1 MSYILKNTSG
11 LVNTRITDTGRL
23 KLSQGN
29 FNISYFQIG
38 DSEVSYNEL
47 PNTYNQF
54 NSVVLE
60 PSFNS
65 QNSAGIPES
74 NKQNVKYPY
83 YVDDNNSNTYG
94 IPFMDSVIE
103 PVYNRAPLRGFFTGN
118 TTASTINYSA
128 FTGSKYVVTSN
139 YIVDMATLNG
149 TNQIKII
156 YDVCDPTNTR
166 TPNVGDFITIYYD
179 GLGKLDCSCYDLPT
193 PTPTATIGT
202 TPTLTN
208 TPTASNTNYNPCAS
222 PTPTPTPSAT
232 PCLTP
237 SSRPVCP
244 LPPDPSCVKPAHS
257 CFPILTYRII
267 DICED
272 NVTLDRPTPN
282 YVGLST
288 FCFGRVL
295 VYPPNMTTIYDSIT
309 PRPHWADDVI
319 NYESICDI
327 DQFDVKI
334 WNMNIPWTESPAGL
348 RSTEFEDYTYF
359 GSIDY
364 IGSKEYFGYNSTSG
378 QTDTSYTYYYNSFD
392 EIVQVKPE
400 EQKAIAIIHYT
411 NQTIDFFYGEKF
423 ALEPY
428 DNSNPDDTTGQARNF
443 KLHIPTLMW
452 HKNPE
457 CCYGQTFWVD
467 PPGFDGKDLFQVQH
481 IKSTKNSDMNQP
493 GIRYYHLW
501 DTNANADGLPSRI
514 GKVFPD
520 SKLIIIDDE
529 EIIAALSYKSNRN
542 WTLTAPQVSL
552 ITPNTCGLTTATTNG
567 ILTGNGETMYVTY
580 RLSNPSNF
588 TNSLHSN
595 YYSKIVGNNND
606 CNPDT
611 SKNVA
616 VRFGAEFKCLTQPS
630 YNPITTTSTTY
641 SPLTTTTTYYPITTT
656 TTFHPLTTTTTTLCP
671 TVCDTPNGFF
681 ATTFQVIA
689 QKVVTGQRPDPS
701 KWKVIDY
708 TSSLSTTTVNGYI
721 TEDGLTGTTFVI
733 TPDLY
738 NNAPY
743 YNLNNYIPLTPLG
756 NTSQKLNF
764 GDEYFFYGAF
774 ESDIQATI
782 YEMRYKVNLS
792 FAEFQTTT
800 NPTWKKG
807 GNSYITEIAL
817 LDSNKDV
824 MVISKMQ
831 SPVLRQG
838 IQQFVVKL
846 DL

>member
-65 QNSAGIPES
+65 QNSAGSPES
-74 NKQNVKYPY
+74 NKQNIKYPY
-83 YVDDNNSNTYG
+83 FVDVNNSNTYG

-118 TTASTINYSA
+118 TSASTIDWSA
-128 FTGSKYVVTSN
+128 FTSSKYVVTSN
-139 YIVDMATLNG
+139 YIVDMSTLNG
-149 TNQIKII
+149 SNQIKII
-156 YDVCDPTNTR
+156 QDICDPTNTKK
-166 TPNVGDFITIYYD
+166 PGVGDFITIYYD
-179 GLGKLDCSCYDLPT
+179 GLAKHDCSCINLPT

-208 TPTASNTNYNPCAS
+208 TPTASNTNSDPCAS

-237 SSRPVCP
+237 SNKPVCP
-244 LPPDPSCVKPAHS
+244 IPPDPLCVKPVHS

-267 DICED
+267 DVCED

-288 FCFGRVL
+288 YCFGRVL

-319 NYESICDI
+319 NFESICDI
-327 DQFDVKI
+327 DQFDVKV

-348 RSTEFEDYTYF
+348 RSTEYEDYTYF

-428 DNSNPDDTTGQARNF
+428 NNSNPENTTGQARNF
-443 KLHIPTLMW
+443 KLHMPTLMW

-467 PPGFDGKDLFQVQH
+467 PPGFDGKDLFQVQY
-481 IKSTKNSDMNQP
+481 IKSTKNGDMNQP

-501 DTNANADGLPSRI
+501 DTNANANGLPSRV

-552 ITPNTCGLTTATTNG
+552 ITPNTCGLTTATTDG

-580 RLSNPSNF
+580 RLSNPNNF
-588 TNSLHSN
+588 TNSLHCN

-616 VRFGAEFKCLTQPS
+616 VRFGAEFKCLTQPG
-630 YNPITTTSTTY
+630 YLPVTTTTTY
-641 SPLTTTTTYYPITTT
+641 SPLITTTTTYLP
-656 TTFHPLTTTTTTLCP
+656 TTTTTTSCP
-671 TVCDTPNGFF
+671 TFCETPNGFF
-681 ATTFQVIA
+681 ASDFQVIA

-701 KWKVIDY
+701 KWRVIDY
-708 TSSLSTTTVNGYI
+708 TNSLSGTTSNGYI
-721 TEDGLTGTTFVI
+721 TEAGLTGTTFVI

-756 NTSQKLNF
+756 TTTTNLNF
-764 GDEYFFYGAF
+764 GDEYFFYGSF

-800 NPTWKKG
+800 NPTWKSG
-807 GNSYITEIAL
+807 TNSYITEIAL

-831 SPVLRQG
+831 SPILRQG

>member
-1 MSYILKNTSG
+1 
-11 LVNTRITDTGRL
+11 
-23 KLSQGN
+23 
-29 FNISYFQIG
+29 
-38 DSEVSYNEL
+38 
-47 PNTYNQF
+47 
-54 NSVVLE
+54 
-60 PSFNS
+60 
-65 QNSAGIPES
+65 
-74 NKQNVKYPY
+74 
-83 YVDDNNSNTYG
+83 
-94 IPFMDSVIE
+94 
-103 PVYNRAPLRGFFTGN
+103 
-118 TTASTINYSA
+118 
-128 FTGSKYVVTSN
+128 
-139 YIVDMATLNG
+139 
-149 TNQIKII
+149 
-156 YDVCDPTNTR
+156 
-166 TPNVGDFITIYYD
+166 
-179 GLGKLDCSCYDLPT
+179 
-193 PTPTATIGT
+193 
-202 TPTLTN
+202 
-208 TPTASNTNYNPCAS
+208 
-222 PTPTPTPSAT
+222 
-232 PCLTP
+232 
-237 SSRPVCP
+237 
-244 LPPDPSCVKPAHS
+244 
-257 CFPILTYRII
+257 
-267 DICED
+267 
-272 NVTLDRPTPN
+272 
-282 YVGLST
+282 
-288 FCFGRVL
+288 
-295 VYPPNMTTIYDSIT
+295 
-309 PRPHWADDVI
+309 
-319 NYESICDI
+319 
-327 DQFDVKI
+327 
-334 WNMNIPWTESPAGL
+334 MNIPWTESPAGL

-364 IGSKEYFGYNSTSG
+364 IGSKEYFGYNSESG

-428 DNSNPDDTTGQARNF
+428 NSSNPDDTTGQARNF
-443 KLHIPTLMW
+443 KLHMPTLMW

-467 PPGFDGKDLFQVQH
+467 PPGFDGKDLFQVEY

-501 DTNANADGLPSRI
+501 DTNANADGLPSRV

-552 ITPNTCGLTTATTNG
+552 ITPNTCGLTTATTEG

-580 RLSNPSNF
+580 RLSNPHNF

-611 SKNVA
+611 SKNVG
-616 VRFGAEFKCLTQPS
+616 VRFGAEFKCLTQPGFS
-630 YNPITTTSTTY
+630 PITTTSTTY
-641 SPLTTTTTYYPITTT
+641 SPITTTTTYS
-656 TTFHPLTTTTTTLCP
+656 PLTTTTTTSCP
-671 TVCDTPNGFF
+671 DFCDTPNGFF
-681 ATTFQVIA
+681 ATNFQVIA
-689 QKVVTGQRPDPS
+689 QKVVTGQRPDTS
-701 KWKVIDY
+701 KWKLIDY
-708 TSSLSTTTVNGYI
+708 TSSLSATTINGYI
-721 TEDGLTGTTFVI
+721 TEEGLTGTTFVI

-738 NNAPY
+738 NNSPY
-743 YNLNNYIPLTPLG
+743 YNLNNFVPLTPLG
-756 NTSQKLNF
+756 TTTTNLNF

-782 YEMRYKVNLS
+782 YEMRYKINLS

-807 GNSYITEIAL
+807 TNSYITEIAL

-824 MVISKMQ
+824 MVVSKMQ

>member
-11 LVNTRITDTGRL
+11 LVSTRITDTGRL

-47 PNTYNQF
+47 PNTYNQS

-65 QNSAGIPES
+65 QNNAGSPES
-74 NKQNVKYPY
+74 NKQNIKYPY
-83 YVDDNNSNTYG
+83 YVDDNNINTYG

-139 YIVDMATLNG
+139 YIVDMSTLNG
-149 TNQIKII
+149 SNQITII
-156 YDVCDPTNTR
+156 QDICDPTNTNK
-166 TPNVGDFITIYYD
+166 PGIGDFITIYYD
-179 GLGKLDCSCYDLPT
+179 GLAKYDCSCNNLPT

-208 TPTASNTNYNPCAS
+208 TPTASNTNLDPCAS

-237 SSRPVCP
+237 SNKAVCP
-244 LPPDPSCVKPAHS
+244 IPSDPSCVKPVHS

-267 DICED
+267 DICEN

-282 YVGLST
+282 YIGLST
-288 FCFGRVL
+288 YCFGRVL

-309 PRPHWADDVI
+309 PRPHWSDDVI
-319 NYESICDI
+319 NFESICDI
-327 DQFDVKI
+327 DQFDVKV

-348 RSTEFEDYTYF
+348 RSTEYEDYTYF

-378 QTDTSYTYYYNSFD
+378 QTDTSYVYYYNSFD

-428 DNSNPDDTTGQARNF
+428 NNSNPEDTTGQARNF
-443 KLHIPTLMW
+443 KLHMPTLMW

-467 PPGFDGKDLFQVQH
+467 PPGFDGKDLFQVQY
-481 IKSTKNSDMNQP
+481 IKSTKNPDMNQP

-501 DTNANADGLPSRI
+501 DTNANADGLPSRV

-542 WTLTAPQVSL
+542 WTLPASQVSL
-552 ITPNTCGLTTATTNG
+552 ITPNTCGLTTATTEG
-567 ILTGNGETMYVTY
+567 ILTGSSETMFVTY
-580 RLSNPSNF
+580 RLSNPYNF

-595 YYSKIVGNNND
+595 YYSKITGNNND

-616 VRFGAEFKCLTQPS
+616 VRFGAEFKCLTQPGYS
-630 YNPITTTSTTY
+630 PITTTTTH
-641 SPLTTTTTYYPITTT
+641 SLLTTTTTYL
-656 TTFHPLTTTTTTLCP
+656 PLTTTTTTHCP
-671 TVCDTPNGFF
+671 TTCDTPNGFF
-681 ATTFQVIA
+681 ATNFQVIA

-708 TSSLSTTTVNGYI
+708 TSSLSATTISGYI
-721 TEDGLTGTTFVI
+721 TEEGLTGTTFVI

-743 YNLNNYIPLTPLG
+743 YNLNNFIPLTPLG
-756 NTSQKLNF
+756 TTTPNLNF

-807 GNSYITEIAL
+807 SNSYITEITL

-824 MVISKMQ
+824 MVVSKMQ